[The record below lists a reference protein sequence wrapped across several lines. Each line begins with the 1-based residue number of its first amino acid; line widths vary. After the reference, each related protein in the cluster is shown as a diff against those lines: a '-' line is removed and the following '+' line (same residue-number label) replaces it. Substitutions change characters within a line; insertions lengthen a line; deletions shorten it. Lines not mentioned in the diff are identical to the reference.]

1 MNDSDKAVLTM
12 VTEWR
17 DGRCVDDCKLCE
29 WNDYC
34 DLMFA
39 LAKEL
44 EKRLVGDKSDM
55 V

>member
-12 VTEWR
+12 VTAWR
-17 DGRCVDDCKLCE
+17 YNRCVDDCKLCE

-34 DLMFA
+34 NLMFA

-44 EKRLVGDKSDM
+44 EKRLAGDISGM

>member
-12 VTEWR
+12 VTAWR
-17 DGRCVDDCKLCE
+17 DARCVDDCKLCE
-29 WNDYC
+29 WNNYC
-34 DLMFA
+34 YLMFA

-44 EKRLVGDKSDM
+44 EKRLAGDISGM